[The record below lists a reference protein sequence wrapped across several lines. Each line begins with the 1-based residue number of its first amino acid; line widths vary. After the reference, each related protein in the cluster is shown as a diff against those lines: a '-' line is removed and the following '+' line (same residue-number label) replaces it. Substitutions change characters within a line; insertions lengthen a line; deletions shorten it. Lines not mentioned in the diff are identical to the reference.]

1 MEKNDLELSIALSN
15 TTFYET
21 RFFRLSL
28 LTEMQTGGRFLRFQ
42 TQEPSPCLK
51 TVQYLNIAQ
60 LHLSFTVTKRF

>member
-42 TQEPSPCLK
+42 TQEPSPCL
-51 TVQYLNIAQ
+51 
-60 LHLSFTVTKRF
+60 